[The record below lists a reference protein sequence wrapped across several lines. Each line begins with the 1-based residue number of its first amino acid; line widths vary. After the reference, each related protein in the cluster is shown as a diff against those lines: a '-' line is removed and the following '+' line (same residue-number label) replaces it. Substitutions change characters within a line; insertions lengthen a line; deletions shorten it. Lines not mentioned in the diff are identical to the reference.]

1 MCIRYFF
8 QLLYIKKLQTTHFE
22 QFIYD
27 LPFSSLM
34 YYLGFIFSL
43 SILRL

>member
-1 MCIRYFF
+1 MGIRYFF

-27 LPFSSLM
+27 LPL
-34 YYLGFIFSL
+34 L
-43 SILRL
+43 SNLIIEFGGLRR